1 MIDEEENKVDRNEYM
16 FAACESLMMDYCNF
30 LTTSRMNDNECRET
44 FFNPTATTTTTA
56 TSTGTTDDLRDVASK
71 MIQTN
76 NDSNDINSQNDS
88 DVLMN
93 FFRTLHQ
100 QSDRWYTERQRALN
114 LPFPLMM
121 AATISNMAMMDGRVS
136 QLRQQQQRNVL
147 FHRLQQIVME
157 QRIVNDS
164 SHPRRHKL
172 PNKNRNQNRYYAWS
186 PTLQIVTLSQSPQQT
201 TPTKQEKSL
210 DDCDVMM
217 VNALLLH
224 INHRRD
230 HLMQQAIAAQQQL
243 LYMMEPTTT
252 TDTKRHTGT
261 AKTKLSRV
269 GHHRIGPPIL
279 EQTDTVDAADS
290 DSDEEDVIVDVAAD
304 GSNNVDTIITC
315 NDIDI
320 HDVAHDDE
328 RSPQHDDDWNQV
340 QIRRKVPVNATSV
353 DMIGSIVVSP
363 NPTAQ
368 HVLQEQSTNHARV
381 EDTARTYIDVTSRS
395 DIPNPMDVHAQG
407 EDVMTCDHGTAKSN
421 FGRNGTTAD
430 GGAVVSNTT
439 TQALNNN
446 SNTFTAVSVHTDA
459 VDNRD
464 GVQQLQ
470 VPMLMEK
477 ISNLKLRLQQMD
489 QQRIEE
495 QQSAQKALQHERDA
509 SYERIQALQLRLYI
523 SETRLQTYEEALQHH
538 VEMVQQNVAT
548 PIPSTPN
555 DPGNTMTLE
564 DTATHALPDMNSAKI
579 GSPLYARRT
588 GTGLTTRNTH
598 LSDQS
603 THL

>member
-1 MIDEEENKVDRNEYM
+1 MINEEENKMDRNEYM

-147 FHRLQQIVME
+147 FHRLQQIFMK
-157 QRIVNDS
+157 QQAVNDS
-164 SHPRRHKL
+164 SHPRRHRL
-172 PNKNRNQNRYYAWS
+172 PNKNRNQNRYYEWS

-201 TPTKQEKSL
+201 PPTKQDESL

-243 LYMMEPTTT
+243 LYIQMEP
-252 TDTKRHTGT
+252 TDTKRRTGTST

-320 HDVAHDDE
+320 HDVAHDDD

-340 QIRRKVPVNATSV
+340 QIRRKVPVNDTSE
-353 DMIGSIVVSP
+353 DMIGSIVTLP

-368 HVLQEQSTNHARV
+368 HVLQEQPTNHARV
-381 EDTARTYIDVTSRS
+381 EVTARTYTKVT
-395 DIPNPMDVHAQG
+395 NVHAQG

-421 FGRNGTTAD
+421 FGRNGTTTD

-439 TQALNNN
+439 TQALNKN
-446 SNTFTAVSVHTDA
+446 SNTFTAVGVHNDA

-470 VPMLMEK
+470 VPMLMET
-477 ISNLKLRLQQMD
+477 INNLKLRLQQMD

-495 QQSAQKALQHERDA
+495 QQSAQKALQHERDV

-598 LSDQS
+598 LSDQ
-603 THL
+603 